1 MDIQSSRSLA
11 GRVAVI
17 TGGAQGIGR
26 AIGERFAAEGATVVL
41 ADLAV
46 DRAASAAAEIERTH
60 GRPAFAVRMDVAD
73 PASVEQAADEVRAR
87 AGHPD
92 VLVANAGTLLL
103 KPVLDISLD
112 EWRRVL
118 DVNLTGAFVTAR
130 AFAARMVERGAGG
143 RIIFSSSLFGRR
155 GGRENGAY
163 SASKFGVIGLMESM
177 AAELA
182 PHGVLVN
189 AVCPGQVATE
199 MIDRLVGERAALT
212 GADAETVRS
221 EMVARIPVGRLGSV
235 EEIADVY
242 VYLAGE
248 LSRYVTGQSLIV
260 DGGWTVG

>member
-1 MDIQSSRSLA
+1 MDIQSSGSLA

-26 AIGERFAAEGATVVL
+26 AIGERYAAEGATVVL
-41 ADLAV
+41 ADLAEEAA
-46 DRAASAAAEIERTH
+46 RAAASEIEKTH
-60 GRPAFAVRMDVAD
+60 GGTAVAVRMDVAD
-73 PASVEQAADEVRAR
+73 PASVEQAADEARAR
-87 AGHPD
+87 VGHVD
-92 VLVANAGTLLL
+92 VLVANAGTLLI
-103 KPVLDISLD
+103 KPVLDIGLD
-112 EWRRVL
+112 EWRRVI
-118 DVNLTGAFVTAR
+118 DINLTGAFVTAR
-130 AFAARMVERGAGG
+130 AFAARMVERGGGG
-143 RIIFSSSLFGRR
+143 RIIFSSSLFGKRS
-155 GGRENGAY
+155 GKENGAY
-163 SASKFGVIGLMESM
+163 SASKFGVIGLMEAM

-199 MIDRLVGERAALT
+199 MIERLIGERAALT
-212 GADAETVRS
+212 GADPEDVRN
-221 EMVARIPVGRLGSV
+221 EMVARVPIGRLASV